1 MFQRRGDYENPGD
14 FFNRS
19 HVEYEEGFGDERGEF
34 WLGLGTMR
42 MLTRQGRDED
52 TFCGKTLKRLVN
64 NANVY
69 CSDSAPF
76 CI

>member
-19 HVEYEEGFGDERGEF
+19 LAEYEEGFGDERGEF

-42 MLTRQGRDED
+42 MLTRQGRKED
-52 TFCGKTLKRLVN
+52 ISLRNL
-64 NANVY
+64 A
-69 CSDSAPF
+69 
-76 CI
+76 IW